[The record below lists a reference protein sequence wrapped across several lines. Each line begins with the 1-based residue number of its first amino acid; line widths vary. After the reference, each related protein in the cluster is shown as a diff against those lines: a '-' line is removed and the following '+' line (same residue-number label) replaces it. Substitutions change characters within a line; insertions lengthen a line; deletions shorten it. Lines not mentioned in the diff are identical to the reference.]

1 VNKRDGD
8 HVLNHLWCRIGHT
21 EIIMLVLG
29 MNWWACGG
37 KKWNMVLKEVT
48 AMVQAVINAP
58 SLQVF
63 N

>member
-1 VNKRDGD
+1 
-8 HVLNHLWCRIGHT
+8 
-21 EIIMLVLG
+21 MLVLG

-37 KKWNMVLKEVT
+37 KKWNMVLKEMT